1 LHTSDGSNERKETT
15 MRRKL
20 IATIGAAATLGALGA
35 GAATAAGYNSP
46 VPGWGNRADC
56 PYATTETPLRI
67 HAQDGTGQNARDG
80 APLHALDGT
89 GPHGPWAGGR

>member
-1 LHTSDGSNERKETT
+1 MT
-15 MRRKL
+15 RRL
-20 IATIGAAATLGALGA
+20 AATIGAAATLGIVGA
-35 GAATAAGYNSP
+35 GAASAAGYSPP

-56 PYATTETPLRI
+56 PYSTTKTPLRI
-67 HAQDGTGQNARDG
+67 HAQDGTGRNARPG